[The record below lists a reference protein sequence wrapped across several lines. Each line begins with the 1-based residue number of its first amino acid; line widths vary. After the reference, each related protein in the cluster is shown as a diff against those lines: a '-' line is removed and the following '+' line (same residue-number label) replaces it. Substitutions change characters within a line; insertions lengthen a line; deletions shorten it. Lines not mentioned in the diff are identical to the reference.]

1 MSSTSLPSERR
12 SCSRIPVVISVRER
26 SVHGVVMCVATDIS
40 RTGMALKRAADS
52 APASPVTLE
61 FSLPGIDGLVRVTAR
76 FIRQFQTASVQVG
89 AVSFDQVPDQL
100 SAWFAG
106 TGHSPIT

>member
-1 MSSTSLPSERR
+1 MSSISLSPERR

-40 RTGMALKRAADS
+40 RTGMALKRASDS

-61 FSLPGIDGLVRVTAR
+61 FSLPGIEGLVRVTAR

-89 AVSFDQVPDQL
+89 AVSFEQVPDQL
-100 SAWFAG
+100 AAWFAG
-106 TGHSPIT
+106 PGHSPVT